1 VPIVLAALRE
11 LRARRP
17 GLDLRLYGQAEMP
30 RVDFPVT
37 NLGVLSGP
45 ELARLYAQA
54 TVGMCLSLTNYALV
68 PQEMLACGL
77 PCVEAR
83 MPSVVAAYGTDG
95 PVALADPR
103 PFALAGTLER
113 LLDDPAERARR
124 PRRARGS
131 SPGARGTPPPT
142 ASRPGC
148 ARRSPA
154 RGPDAVSLLPRRREA
169 RPEAPPPPRPVPL
182 PPALG
187 DLLRAGPVPPGM
199 PEAPDDVVLVL
210 PEPAGRRARE
220 VAVPLAAALGARVVA
235 DEADA
240 DGVGTAVAVGWR
252 AVAAVLRAHDCGT
265 RALLAV
271 DHEPD
276 LVAPASS
283 EARWAVDAYRRG
295 LPAVAAGPWLA
306 QTLASATAPTRR
318 RSCRGSTTPC
328 SRRGPSCA
336 ARTSSCSSPARGR
349 RCPSPSS
356 PWPGSCAAGPSSR
369 SRSSARPVRST
380 SRSAPHVGAVPAAER
395 AEVFNSA
402 TVALVPS
409 LSVPPAVAGELMAC
423 AAPLVLPDTPAASDL
438 GPAPLLAPHDPG
450 EVADALERLVDDPED
465 RSDRVRAGL
474 AAAAGWTWEQAAAD
488 VSAALGR
495 AR

>member
-1 VPIVLAALRE
+1 
-11 LRARRP
+11 
-17 GLDLRLYGQAEMP
+17 
-30 RVDFPVT
+30 
-37 NLGVLSGP
+37 
-45 ELARLYAQA
+45 
-54 TVGMCLSLTNYALV
+54 
-68 PQEMLACGL
+68 
-77 PCVEAR
+77 
-83 MPSVVAAYGTDG
+83 
-95 PVALADPR
+95 
-103 PFALAGTLER
+103 
-113 LLDDPAERARR
+113 
-124 PRRARGS
+124 
-131 SPGARGTPPPT
+131 
-142 ASRPGC
+142 
-148 ARRSPA
+148 
-154 RGPDAVSLLPRRREA
+154 
-169 RPEAPPPPRPVPL
+169 
-182 PPALG
+182 
-187 DLLRAGPVPPGM
+187 M

-306 QTLASATAPTRR
+306 QTLRERHGADATPFMPGIDHTVFAPRPVVRREDLVLLVARPRQALPLAVLAVARLLRR
-318 RSCRGSTTPC
+318 RPELEVAVIGE
-328 SRRGPSCA
+328 
-336 ARTSSCSSPARGR
+336 
-349 RCPSPSS
+349 
-356 PWPGSCAAGPSSR
+356 
-369 SRSSARPVRST
+369 ARPLDLPFRH
-380 SRSAPHVGAVPAAER
+380 RHVGAVPAAER

-450 EVADALERLVDDPED
+450 EVADAIERLVDDPED

-488 VSAALGR
+488 VSAALGG